1 MEDAQ
6 QPCGD
11 DHVEKSKPKVNS
23 NSAEEIHSVAT
34 INNVETSHLTIN
46 WFCVVLADQRIWRI
60 NEWRNNEG
68 RVDLYNDNNNN
79 NHENV
84 YGAVIMAEPEP
95 LREFTRVL

>member
-1 MEDAQ
+1 VPNSPNLKFQDGGNSHLEFPKKMSITPDSIKTSASSFMEDAQ

-46 WFCVVLADQRIWRI
+46 WFCVVLAD
-60 NEWRNNEG
+60 
-68 RVDLYNDNNNN
+68 
-79 NHENV
+79 
-84 YGAVIMAEPEP
+84 
-95 LREFTRVL
+95 

>member
-1 MEDAQ
+1 MSITPDSIKTSASSFMEDAQ

-46 WFCVVLADQRIWRI
+46 WFCVVLAD
-60 NEWRNNEG
+60 
-68 RVDLYNDNNNN
+68 
-79 NHENV
+79 
-84 YGAVIMAEPEP
+84 
-95 LREFTRVL
+95 

>member
-46 WFCVVLADQRIWRI
+46 WFCVVLAD
-60 NEWRNNEG
+60 
-68 RVDLYNDNNNN
+68 
-79 NHENV
+79 
-84 YGAVIMAEPEP
+84 
-95 LREFTRVL
+95 